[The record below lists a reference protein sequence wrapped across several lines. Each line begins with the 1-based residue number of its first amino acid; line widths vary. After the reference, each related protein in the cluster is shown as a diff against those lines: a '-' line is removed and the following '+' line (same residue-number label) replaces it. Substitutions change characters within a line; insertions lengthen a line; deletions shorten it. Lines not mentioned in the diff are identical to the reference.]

1 MKAFALSWKSGSPLG
16 KRNERKFRHAGVA
29 LFVAKNR
36 MSKELIHLRVNG
48 EEHELAIAPNRLL
61 LDALREDLCLTGSKR
76 GCDDSSCG
84 CCAVLADGVPILSCV
99 ALTASYQS
107 CEITTVE
114 GLGASGQLDPIQ
126 EGFAEMGGAQC
137 GYCTPGFMIAT
148 KALLDR
154 NPNPTMEEIREA
166 LSGNL
171 CRCTGYMQIY
181 ESVKYAL
188 EKRGA
193 IPSMNASSAAVAS

>member
-1 MKAFALSWKSGSPLG
+1 M
-16 KRNERKFRHAGVA
+16 N
-29 LFVAKNR
+29 
-36 MSKELIHLRVNG
+36 KEIARLRVNG
-48 EEHELAIAPNRLL
+48 EDREIAIAPNRLL
-61 LDALREDLCLTGSKR
+61 LDALREELGLTGSKR

-84 CCAVLADGVPILSCV
+84 CCAVLIDGVPMLSCV
-99 ALTASYQS
+99 ALAASCEN

-114 GLGASGQLDPIQ
+114 GLGGPGDLDPIQ
-126 EGFAEMGGAQC
+126 EGYAEMGGAQC
-137 GYCTPGFMIAT
+137 GFCTPGFMIAT

-154 NPNPTMEEIREA
+154 NPNPTIEEIREA

-188 EKRGA
+188 EKRRA
-193 IPSMNASSAAVAS
+193 LSAPAAERAPVVR

>member
-1 MKAFALSWKSGSPLG
+1 M
-16 KRNERKFRHAGVA
+16 N
-29 LFVAKNR
+29 
-36 MSKELIHLRVNG
+36 KEIVHLRING
-48 EEHELAIAPNRLL
+48 EERELALAPNRLL
-61 LDALREDLCLTGSKR
+61 LDALREDMGLTGSKR

-84 CCAVLADGVPILSCV
+84 CCAVLVDGMPMLSCV
-99 ALTASYQS
+99 ALAASYED
-107 CEITTVE
+107 CDIITVE
-114 GLGASGQLDPIQ
+114 GLGALDNLDPIQ
-126 EGFAEMGGAQC
+126 EGYAESGGAQC

-154 NPNPTMEEIREA
+154 NPNPTMDEIREA

-188 EKRGA
+188 EKRRA
-193 IPSMNASSAAVAS
+193 VSSSPASHAQAVR

>member
-1 MKAFALSWKSGSPLG
+1 M
-16 KRNERKFRHAGVA
+16 N
-29 LFVAKNR
+29 
-36 MSKELIHLRVNG
+36 KEIVHLRVNG
-48 EEHELAIAPNRLL
+48 EEREIALAPNRLL
-61 LDALREDLCLTGSKR
+61 LDVLREDLGLTGSKR

-84 CCAVLADGVPILSCV
+84 CCAVLVDGVPMLSCV
-99 ALTASYQS
+99 ALAASYEN

-114 GLGASGQLDPIQ
+114 GLGGLDNLDPIQ
-126 EGFAEMGGAQC
+126 EGYAESGGAQC

-154 NPNPTMEEIREA
+154 NPNPTMDQIREA

-188 EKRGA
+188 EKRCT
-193 IPSMNASSAAVAS
+193 ASLLSTAHAQVVR